1 MSNLS
6 PQLQASNLKSELV
19 QMTAS
24 FQAALPTSIP
34 AERFIRTIVTA
45 VQMEPKLLAAD
56 RKSLFL
62 ACMKAAQDGLL
73 LDGREAGL
81 SVYRNRDT
89 GIQTVAY
96 LPMVGGIMKKIRQSG
111 VISSIRAH
119 CVYQGDEF
127 EYWLG
132 DDERIDHKP
141 NLDAQGGKILAAYAI
156 ARFKDGDI
164 QREVMS
170 WKQIE
175 KIAAV
180 ATGIGKACWKSEPGE
195 MAKKTV
201 IRRLSKRLPSSNDV
215 QQVFENEG
223 EQGQPVAQVNVMEE
237 AAAQPQLAG
246 PVTVAD
252 LNRQIAAAPEPV
264 AVDAE
269 VVEPATAPAP
279 AVPQEGEP
287 APAPTRAPRTRRAAA
302 VVESAPQDGNESAVQ
317 PTLAAQ
323 TQEYEEGEFS
333 PPEFPFGGDT

>member
-6 PQLQASNLKSELV
+6 PQAKASNLNAELAG
-19 QMTAS
+19 MTQK
-24 FQAALPTSIP
+24 FQAALPKGID

-45 VQMEPKLLAAD
+45 VQLEPKLLDAD
-56 RKSLFL
+56 RKSLYM
-62 ACMKAAQDGLL
+62 ACMRAAGDGLL

-96 LPMVGGIMKKIRQSG
+96 LPMVGGILKKIRQSG

-127 EYWLG
+127 EYELG

-156 ARFKDGDI
+156 AKFKDGDI

-215 QQVFENEG
+215 QHVVESEADP
-223 EQGQPVAQVNVMEE
+223 GQPLAQVNVTEQ
-237 AAAQPQLAG
+237 ATPQLQA

-269 VVEPATAPAP
+269 VVEPAAA
-279 AVPQEGEP
+279 P
-287 APAPTRAPRTRRAAA
+287 APAPTRAPRTRRAST

-323 TQEYEEGEFS
+323 TQQDEEGEFS